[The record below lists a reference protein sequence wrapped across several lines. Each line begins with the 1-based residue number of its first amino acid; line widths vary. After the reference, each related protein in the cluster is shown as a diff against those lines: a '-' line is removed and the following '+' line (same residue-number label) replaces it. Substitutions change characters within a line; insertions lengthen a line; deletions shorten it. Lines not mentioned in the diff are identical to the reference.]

1 MTLKTELMEFIR
13 TTLMPDGEAKPIG
26 ENDPLIDQGVIDSMG
41 LLQIMTFIEERT
53 GVRVPDDEVTP
64 DNFQS
69 LATIERMVVRLQ
81 ARHAPPNAP

>member
-1 MTLKTELMEFIR
+1 
-13 TTLMPDGEAKPIG
+13 
-26 ENDPLIDQGVIDSMG
+26 
-41 LLQIMTFIEERT
+41 MTFIEERT

-81 ARHAPPNAP
+81 ARHAPPNAR